1 MNTNRNKKQNKQV
14 KALKNL
20 ERKQIQVPIPYFI
33 LSFQSLVIKKGSSQF
48 FFWLNYN
55 IVNFLWFLSSTFI
68 WCTSPTDKESK
79 GSLYDIDL
87 GSCFRGSCA
96 FT

>member
-48 FFWLNYN
+48 FF
-55 IVNFLWFLSSTFI
+55 
-68 WCTSPTDKESK
+68 
-79 GSLYDIDL
+79 
-87 GSCFRGSCA
+87 
-96 FT
+96 